1 MGALIRNC
9 SDDAIRT
16 AGQIIREGG
25 LVVYPTDTLYGL
37 GCSAL
42 NKEAVHRVFEV
53 KKRDMASPLSIAMCD
68 LKMLRRYTSFDSRAM
83 RVMECFLP
91 GPVTFV
97 LRKKNLPDILTG
109 GRENVGVRIPENRV
123 ALKLVM
129 EACVPIVSTSANIS
143 GRAPPETAEETL
155 EQLPGVDL
163 ILDAGRI
170 SGPQST
176 IIDLFSDT
184 PKILREG
191 AKPAWEVAAVIED
204 VYGH

>member
-1 MGALIRNC
+1 MGDLIQNC
-9 SDDAIRT
+9 SDDAIRK

-42 NKEAVHRVFEV
+42 DETAVQRVFEV
-53 KKRDMASPLSIAMCD
+53 KKRDFTSPLSIAVCD
-68 LKMLRRYTSFDSRAM
+68 LKMLRRHASFDNQAM
-83 RVMECFLP
+83 RVMGCFLP

-97 LRKKNLPDILTG
+97 LRKKNLPDVLTG
-109 GRENVGVRIPENRV
+109 GRENVGVRIPENRA

-143 GRAPPETAEETL
+143 GRSPPQTAKEAL

-170 SGPQST
+170 TGLPST
-176 IIDLFSDT
+176 IIDLT
-184 PKILREG
+184 ACPPCILREG
-191 AKPAWEVAAVIED
+191 AKPAWEVAEVIEE
-204 VYGH
+204 VYQ